1 MHATYWIKITSSTTP
16 TVYVQYYN
24 EFSRKVMKRDCSLL
38 RCPQSLLW
46 FLIPLNFELSCTC
59 RCICTDNSRQVTVN
73 CFDRGGGPV
82 RGSISCINYHEPPE
96 FVSALPYYVDSQSY
110 GKSVFWNVSINLYT
124 PMRCA
129 RFLFL
134 YMPPMW
140 PFHVQPT
147 YHRVPWLCPYQA
159 SRSGT
164 PKCHHSTPCMGRIN
178 VCHVGLIRGPNNFEK
193 RIKV

>member
-46 FLIPLNFELSCTC
+46 LLIPLNFELSCTC

-110 GKSVFWNVSINLYT
+110 GKSVFWNVSINLYA

-134 YMPPMW
+134 YMPWCDLFMSGRHTIEYPDCARIRQAGAER
-140 PFHVQPT
+140 PSAIIPPHV
-147 YHRVPWLCPYQA
+147 WA
-159 SRSGT
+159 G
-164 PKCHHSTPCMGRIN
+164 
-178 VCHVGLIRGPNNFEK
+178 
-193 RIKV
+193 